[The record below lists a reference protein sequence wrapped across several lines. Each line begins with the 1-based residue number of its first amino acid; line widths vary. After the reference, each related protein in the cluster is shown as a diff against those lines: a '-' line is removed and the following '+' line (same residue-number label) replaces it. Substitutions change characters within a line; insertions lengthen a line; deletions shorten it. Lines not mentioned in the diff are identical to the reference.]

1 MMKGPTQITRRER
14 QITWIIRAG
23 QWRERITALATDWI
37 VKMSGAQHS
46 AASEPPEIRC
56 DYGRARRRRLVRQV
70 RLGSPEY
77 AADAR
82 AEARKPRY
90 ELTLAFCRRQ
100 GLFAANSRWENREEC
115 PARAE
120 GRCVGVF
127 QPATWPR
134 QTAPIKPSFFQNP
147 YCGASEY
154 STTNRSF
161 TSAP

>member
-1 MMKGPTQITRRER
+1 MKGPTRITRRER

-56 DYGRARRRRLVRQV
+56 DYGRARRRRLARQV
-70 RLGSPEY
+70 PASISQNTRQMPVPRQGN
-77 AADAR
+77 
-82 AEARKPRY
+82 PRY

-127 QPATWPR
+127 
-134 QTAPIKPSFFQNP
+134 
-147 YCGASEY
+147 
-154 STTNRSF
+154 
-161 TSAP
+161 